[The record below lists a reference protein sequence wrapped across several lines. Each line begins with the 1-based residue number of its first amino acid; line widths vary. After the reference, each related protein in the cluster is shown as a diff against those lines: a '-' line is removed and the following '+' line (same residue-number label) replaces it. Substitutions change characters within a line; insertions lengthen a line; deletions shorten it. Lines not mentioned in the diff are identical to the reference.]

1 MGVRR
6 EGDEIVIRMPIARAF
21 ALRVALDGIPPNTT
35 EAAGS
40 RDLRKSLSTA
50 IAKAVAQPAGGSNA

>member
-6 EGDEIVIRMPIARAF
+6 EGNEIVIRMPFERAF
-21 ALRVALDGIPPNTT
+21 ALRVALDGMPPNAT

-50 IAKAVAQPAGGSNA
+50 IAKAMAQQPGAQP